1 MDKLVQSLQAL
12 VQQTKT
18 LHENMFVHS
27 VKDATYRKY
36 TIQVKNIMTS
46 LNDVLDNLL
55 QLDELNTD
63 MYICYENDIYLSLI
77 KKRYVISQIKDGKVK
92 VLGFST
98 KLQKALEIFYSKAY
112 GVNKK
117 YLKNNIDDN

>member
-98 KLQKALEIFYSKAY
+98 KLQKALEILYSKAY